1 MKNLVSHLIILI
13 ALLSCTTN
21 RNTGMYK
28 MSDHYDGNK
37 FYNPNGSGPAGFIN
51 FMKWQL
57 SFNAESWPSK
67 LEATPPP
74 FKPAPYIDNKM
85 SVTFINHATFLIQ
98 VNGLNILTDPV
109 YSDRSSP
116 VSFLGPKAIHPP
128 GILFED
134 LPHIDYVLISHNHY
148 DHMDSKTIQR
158 LEEKFNPHFVTPIAN
173 ATLLSKFGAKKITEL
188 DWWEVFQ
195 PLPQLKIT
203 LTPAQHW
210 SSRTPFDRMKSLW
223 GGFFINSYDY
233 SLFFCGDA
241 GYSNHFKDIRRKLGI
256 PNVSILPIGA
266 YEPRWFMKEMHMNP
280 EDAVLAHLDLESQFS
295 IGMHFGT
302 FKLTDEAH
310 DTPVKDLM
318 MALEKH
324 KTKNFKAPYPGE
336 NFSF

>member
-1 MKNLVSHLIILI
+1 MKNLTYLLILLF
-13 ALLSCTTN
+13 ALQSCSTN
-21 RNTGMYK
+21 RNTGDYK
-28 MSDHYDGNK
+28 VSDHYDGNK
-37 FYNPNGSGPAGFIN
+37 FFNPNGTGPAGFIK

-67 LEATPPP
+67 LDNPPPP
-74 FKPAPYIDNKM
+74 FKPKTKVTDKM

-128 GILFED
+128 GILFDE
-134 LPHIDYVLISHNHY
+134 LPPIDFVLISHNHY
-148 DHMDSKTIQR
+148 DHMDSETVRR

-173 ATLLSKFGAKKITEL
+173 ASLLKEFGAKKITEL
-188 DWWEVFQ
+188 DWWESFEPVEK
-195 PLPQLKIT
+195 LKIT

-223 GGFFINSYDY
+223 GGFFINSTDQ
-233 SLFFCGDA
+233 SVFFCGDT
-241 GYSNHFKDIRRKLGI
+241 GYSNHFKDIRRKLGA
-256 PNVSILPIGA
+256 PKVSILPIGA

-302 FKLTDEAH
+302 FKLTDEAF
-310 DTPVKDLM
+310 DTPAKDLM
-318 MALEKH
+318 MAAEKH
-324 KTKNFKAPYPGE
+324 KTTNFKAPYPGE